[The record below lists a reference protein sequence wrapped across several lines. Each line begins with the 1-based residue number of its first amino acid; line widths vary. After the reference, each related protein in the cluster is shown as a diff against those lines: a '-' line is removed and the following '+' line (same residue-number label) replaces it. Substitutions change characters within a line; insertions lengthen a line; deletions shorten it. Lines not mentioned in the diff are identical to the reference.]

1 MGTAR
6 PTVRPVRPDDRGPR
20 RRAWTVFKTLLLV
33 IAVTAGGLALYPEWR
48 AAHQAPPQL
57 TVRYKAGS
65 PATAAVAQP
74 WLEVVNTSKKRVR
87 LSDVAIRYY
96 FTGDGTSSYAFNCVK
111 ATVGCSNIAGETVA
125 LGDPTTTADRYLQ
138 ISFTTGAGSLAPGAK
153 SGAIGLQLYRPDGK
167 KLDQLDDRSF
177 NAADTT
183 FQESRKVTAYLRG
196 AHVWGDEP
204 TGPAGSTGPTGSAG
218 HAAASARGSSVPHS
232 KPAHPRGIVFDDF
245 HYSGPDDPALHA
257 HGWLVRTS
265 PGGPGIHDTWSAAG
279 VSFPA
284 EKTAA
289 GGQVLQLRASTD
301 GTRASTKQAEVQ
313 SSGTNFL
320 TGTYAARIYFND
332 KPTSGRNGD
341 HVNESF
347 YTISPNNSRY
357 SELDNEYMPNGGW
370 GAPGPKLDTTSW
382 YSADTGDRVTHK
394 LVSSLQG
401 WHTMV
406 ITAVHGVAT
415 YSVDGHKLF
424 SSGGKYFPRQNMS
437 INFNTWFVD
446 LPFTGPRAWDMR
458 VNWFYYNA
466 DKAQSLAGVHK
477 AVDDL
482 YDSGTHYVNTVPKH

>member
-1 MGTAR
+1 M
-6 PTVRPVRPDDRGPR
+6 
-20 RRAWTVFKTLLLV
+20 FKTLLLV
-33 IAVTAGGLALYPEWR
+33 SAVAAGGLALYPEWR

-65 PATAAVAQP
+65 PATASVAQP
-74 WLEVVNTSKKRVR
+74 WLEVVNTSDKRVR
-87 LSDVAIRYY
+87 LSDVSIRYY
-96 FTGDGTSSYAFNCVK
+96 FSGDGASSYAFNCVK
-111 ATVGCSNIAGETVA
+111 AAVGCSNIAGETVA
-125 LGDPTTTADRYLQ
+125 PADPTPTADRYLQ

-153 SGAIGLQLYRPDGK
+153 SGAIELQLYRPDGK

-183 FQESRKVTAYLRG
+183 FQASRTVTAYLRG

-204 TGPAGSTGPTGSAG
+204 TGPTGSTG
-218 HAAASARGSSVPHS
+218 HAAASARSSSVPRPR
-232 KPAHPRGIVFDDF
+232 PAHPCGIAFDDF
-245 HYSGPDDPALHA
+245 HYSGPHDPALHA

-301 GTRASTKQAEVQ
+301 GTKASTEQAEVQ
-313 SSGTNFL
+313 SSGIHFL

-401 WHTMV
+401 WHTMM
-406 ITAVHGVAT
+406 ITAVDGVAT

-424 SSGGKYFPRQNMS
+424 SSGGRYFPRQNMS

-446 LPFTGPRAWDMR
+446 LPFTGPRSWDMQ
-458 VNWFYYNA
+458 VNWFYYKA
-466 DKAQSLAGVHK
+466 DKAQSLEDVQK
-477 AVDDL
+477 AVKGL
-482 YDSGTHYVNTVPKH
+482 YGSGTHYINTAPKH

>member
-1 MGTAR
+1 M
-6 PTVRPVRPDDRGPR
+6 
-20 RRAWTVFKTLLLV
+20 FKTLFLV
-33 IAVTAGGLALYPEWR
+33 IAVVAGGLALYPQWR

-57 TVRYKAGS
+57 TIRYKAGS
-65 PATAAVAQP
+65 PATAAVARP
-74 WLEVVNTSKKRVR
+74 WLEVVNTSPKRVL

-96 FTGDGTSSYAFNCVK
+96 FTADGTSSYAFNCVQ
-111 ATVGCSNIAGETVA
+111 AAVGCSNIAGETVA
-125 LGDPTTTADRYLQ
+125 PADPATTADRYLQ
-138 ISFTTGAGSLAPGAK
+138 ISFTPGAGSLAPGAK
-153 SGAIGLQLYRPDGK
+153 SGAIGLQLYRPDGR
-167 KLDQLDDRSF
+167 KLDQRDDRSF
-177 NAADTT
+177 NAAATT
-183 FQESRKVTAYLRG
+183 FQPSKTVTGYLRG

-204 TGPAGSTGPTGSAG
+204 TSPTRRTGSTD
-218 HAAASARGSSVPHS
+218 HAAAPARASSAPRPR
-232 KPAHPRGIVFDDF
+232 PAHPRGIMFDNF

-279 VSFPA
+279 VTFPA
-284 EKTAA
+284 EKTAV

-301 GTRASTKQAEVQ
+301 GTKAGTKQAEVQ
-313 SSGTNFL
+313 SSGTGFM

-347 YTISPNNSRY
+347 YTISPDNSRY

-394 LVSSLQG
+394 LTSSLQG
-401 WHTMV
+401 WHTMM

-446 LPFTGPRAWDMR
+446 LPFTGPRTWDMR
-458 VNWFYYNA
+458 VNWFYYKA
-466 DKAQSLAGVHK
+466 GKAQSLTDVQK
-477 AVDDL
+477 AVNNL
-482 YDSGTHYVNTVPKH
+482 YDSGTHYINTVPKS

>member
-1 MGTAR
+1 M
-6 PTVRPVRPDDRGPR
+6 
-20 RRAWTVFKTLLLV
+20 FKTLLLV
-33 IAVTAGGLALYPEWR
+33 IAVAAGGLALYPEWR

-57 TVRYKAGS
+57 TIRYKAGS

-74 WLEVVNTSKKRVR
+74 WLEVVNTSKKRVL
-87 LSDVAIRYY
+87 LSDVTIRYY
-96 FTGDGTSSYAFNCVK
+96 FTGDGASSYAFNCVQ
-111 ATVGCSNIAGETVA
+111 AAVGCSNIAGETVA
-125 LGDPTTTADRYLQ
+125 PADPGTTADRYLQ

-153 SGAIGLQLYRPDGK
+153 SGAIGLQLYRPDGR
-167 KLDQLDDRSF
+167 KLNQLNDRSF

-183 FQESRKVTAYLRG
+183 FQASRMVTGYLRG

-204 TGPAGSTGPTGSAG
+204 TGRTGSTGPTGSTGSTGSTG
-218 HAAASARGSSVPHS
+218 HAAASAPGSSVPRPR
-232 KPAHPRGIVFDDF
+232 PAHPRGIVFDDF

-284 EKTAA
+284 ERSAV
-289 GGQVLQLRASTD
+289 GGQVMQLRATTD
-301 GTRASTKQAEVQ
+301 GTKASTKQAEVQ
-313 SSGTNFL
+313 SSGTDFL

-446 LPFTGPRAWDMR
+446 LPFTGPRAWDMQ

-466 DKAQSLAGVHK
+466 DKAQSLADVQKSVNG
-477 AVDDL
+477 L
-482 YDSGTHYVNTVPKH
+482 YGSGTHYVNTVSKH

>member
-1 MGTAR
+1 M
-6 PTVRPVRPDDRGPR
+6 
-20 RRAWTVFKTLLLV
+20 FKTLLLV
-33 IAVTAGGLALYPEWR
+33 IAVATSGLAFYPRWR
-48 AAHQAPPQL
+48 ATHQAPPQL

-65 PATAAVAQP
+65 PATTVVAQP
-74 WLEVVNTSKKRVR
+74 WLEVVNTSGKRVL
-87 LSDVAIRYY
+87 LSDVTIRYY
-96 FTGDGTSSYAFNCVK
+96 FTGDGASSYAFNCVQ
-111 ATVGCSNIAGETVA
+111 AAVGCSNIAGETVA
-125 LGDPTTTADRYLQ
+125 SADPTTTADRYLQ
-138 ISFTTGAGSLAPGAK
+138 IGFTTGAGSLAPGAK
-153 SGAIGLQLYRPDGK
+153 SGAIGLQLYRPDGRRP
-167 KLDQLDDRSF
+167 DQLDDRSF

-183 FQESRKVTAYLRG
+183 FQASRTVTAYLRG

-204 TGPAGSTGPTGSAG
+204 TGPAGSTGR
-218 HAAASARGSSVPHS
+218 AAASAQDSSVPRPR
-232 KPAHPRGIVFDDF
+232 PAHPRGIVFDDF

-284 EKTAA
+284 EKAA
-289 GGQVLQLRASTD
+289 VGGQVLQLRASTD
-301 GTRASTKQAEVQ
+301 GTKASTKQAEVQ

-332 KPTSGRNGD
+332 RPTSGRNGD

-370 GAPGPKLDTTSW
+370 GAPGPRLDTTSW
-382 YSADTGDRVTHK
+382 YSADAGDRVTHK

-401 WHTMV
+401 WHTVV
-406 ITAVHGVAT
+406 ITAVHGAAT

-424 SSGGKYFPRQNMS
+424 SSGGKYFPHQNMS

-458 VNWFYYNA
+458 VNWFYYKA
-466 DKAQSLAGVHK
+466 DKAQSLADVQK
-477 AVDDL
+477 AVNDVH
-482 YDSGTHYVNTVPKH
+482 DSGTHYVNTVPGHCPCFPDRPDQRSDRP